1 MKQELSDPSRPD
13 RRRCG
18 QPGTPSLLLLGA
30 GVISQRGGVASA
42 DVLSIGACVDE
53 AAAQKLIIEDSAN
66 TAQTKLRRA

>member
-18 QPGTPSLLLLGA
+18 QPGTPSLLLGA
-30 GVISQRGGVASA
+30 GVISQGGGVASA
-42 DVLSIGACVDE
+42 DVLSIGACVDV
-53 AAAQKLIIEDSAN
+53 ATAQKLIIEDSAN

>member
-18 QPGTPSLLLLGA
+18 QPGTPSLLLGA